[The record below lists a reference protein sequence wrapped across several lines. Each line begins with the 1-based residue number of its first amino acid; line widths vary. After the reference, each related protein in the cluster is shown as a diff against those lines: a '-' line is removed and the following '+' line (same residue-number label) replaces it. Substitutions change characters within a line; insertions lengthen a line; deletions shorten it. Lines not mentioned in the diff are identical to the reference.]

1 VSGFSRR
8 REWVI
13 HRGKVVTLVDATFV
27 GPDGEEFHREVVR
40 HCGAV
45 SVVPVLDDGRT
56 AVLVR
61 QYRSAIDDL
70 LLEIPAGKL
79 DVDGE
84 ASEAAAARE
93 LEEEVGW
100 RAGRLERLA
109 GFYNS
114 PGFCDEFAVVYLA
127 LDMVRCESS
136 AQGIEERNMTVEHVA
151 LDEVP
156 AMIADGR
163 LVDAKT
169 IIGLTLARERLNLA

>member
-1 VSGFSRR
+1 VSGFSLRSER
-8 REWVI
+8 VV
-13 HRGKVVTLVDATFV
+13 HRGPIITLIDATFV
-27 GPDGEEFHREVVR
+27 GPDGKEFQREVVR

-45 SVVPVLDDGRT
+45 SVVPMLDDGRT

-61 QYRSAIDDL
+61 QYRGAIDDL
-70 LLEIPAGKL
+70 LLEIPAGRL

-84 ASEAAAARE
+84 DPEAAAARE

-100 RAGRLERLA
+100 RAGRLEKLA

-114 PGFCDEFAVVYLA
+114 AGFCDEFAIVYLA

-136 AQGIEERNMTVEHVA
+136 AQGLEEQHMTVEHVA
-151 LDEVP
+151 LDDVP

-169 IIGLTLARERLNLA
+169 IIGLTLARERLAAT